1 MLILFNI
8 NINININTNMFS
20 VTMQPGIYK
29 ETNTQ
34 CVVCHDQTQLVETKM
49 LAEGY
54 QELA

>member
-1 MLILFNI
+1 
-8 NINININTNMFS
+8 MFS